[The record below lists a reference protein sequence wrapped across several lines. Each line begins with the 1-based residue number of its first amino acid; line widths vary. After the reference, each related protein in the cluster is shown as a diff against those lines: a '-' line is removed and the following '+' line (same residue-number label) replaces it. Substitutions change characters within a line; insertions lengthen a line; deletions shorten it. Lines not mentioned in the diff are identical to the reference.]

1 MPTPN
6 NNPTARPVL
15 VLGAGSWGCALA
27 QHLCAKGLETR
38 LWEVD
43 SAEARRLSR
52 ERTVPGKLEDF
63 SLDEKVQVGSVLA
76 ELLEGAGAAVFVVPS
91 KYVRATASAVARALE
106 GAAPPPLLISCAKG
120 LEKDSLAPMSRIVG
134 EELGVED
141 TVALSGPSHAEEV
154 AAGLPTTV
162 VAASRDLGKAEET
175 QALFNSDR
183 FRVYT
188 SEDIVGVE
196 LGGALKNVIAI
207 ACGAAAG
214 LGFGDNTMAALV
226 TRGLAEISRLG
237 VAMGADPLTFAGLS
251 GIGDLIVTCA
261 SRHSRNRRLGL
272 ALAAG
277 KTLEQ
282 GLKEIGMVVEGVET
296 AGTIS
301 ALKEKYRVDMPIAT
315 QVARCLF
322 EGVPVAEAVVS
333 LMMRD
338 PKPEWEFDREP
349 GV

>member
-1 MPTPN
+1 M
-6 NNPTARPVL
+6 NPPEPPYPEKVL
-15 VLGAGSWGCALA
+15 VLGGGSWGCALA
-27 QHLCAKGLETR
+27 QHLAGKGIETR
-38 LWEVD
+38 LWEINPP
-43 SAEARRLSR
+43 EALRLDKD
-52 ERTVPGKLEDF
+52 RTLPGKLDDF
-63 SLDEKVQVGSVLA
+63 HLDPRVRVGSDLP
-76 ELLEGAGAAVFVVPS
+76 ELLPGADALVFVVPS
-91 KYVRATASAVARALE
+91 KFFRSTAQAVKAAL
-106 GAAPPPLLISCAKG
+106 PPGIVPGWVVSCSKG
-120 LEKDSLAPMSRIVG
+120 LERETLSTMTQILTQ
-134 EELGVED
+134 ELGGQ
-141 TVALSGPSHAEEV
+141 TPVALSGPSHAEEV

-162 VAASRDLGKAEET
+162 VAACRDLDLAERT
-175 QALFNSDR
+175 QNLFLSDR

-188 SEDIVGVE
+188 SQDILGVE

-277 KTLEQ
+277 KSLDQALE
-282 GLKEIGMVVEGVET
+282 EIGMVVEGVET
-296 AGTIS
+296 AKTVS
-301 ALKEKYRVDMPIAT
+301 ALQEKYGVDVPIAT

-322 EGVPVAEAVVS
+322 EGVPVDKAVRS

-338 PKPEWEFDREP
+338 PKPEWDFNQGLD
-349 GV
+349 